1 MRKPPSGL
9 RDRVLAAIE
18 IPALGIWLGAL
29 AGFAFVSAPLAFR
42 IVAPLDVARFAAFTA
57 QTVSTLTV
65 WGYVLGAIAI
75 VAGLLRAV
83 TAGDRTWDFGRIAL
97 VALALGVATYERRSI
112 VPRME
117 ATPDIHSAAYH
128 ALHQQ
133 STLAYGAVVILAFA
147 ALVLAAVRR
156 DD

>member
-42 IVAPLDVARFAAFTA
+42 IVAPLDVGRFAALTA
-57 QTVSTLTV
+57 QTIGVLTV
-65 WGYVLGAIAI
+65 WGYVLGALAI
-75 VAGLLRAV
+75 VAGLMRAV
-83 TAGDRTWDFGRIAL
+83 TAGDRTWDFGRAALIVIAL
-97 VALALGVATYERRSI
+97 GLATYEQRAI
-112 VPRME
+112 VPEMLSS
-117 ATPDIHSAAYH
+117 TDVHGAAYH
-128 ALHQQ
+128 ALHQR
-133 STLAYGAVVILAFA
+133 SSEVYGAALLLVFV
-147 ALVLAAVRR
+147 ALVLAAARR